1 MKKLVRGDA
10 PLCLAQFTHGQDNW
24 SVISNNR
31 LTNEIWEKLHI
42 MQRGFCAYCE
52 SQLQEDNT
60 KRHIEHFI
68 QKGRNPSMTFDWDN
82 LFGSCNNPNRCGK
95 FKDED
100 SEAKNIDLA
109 KVCKPDVMDPSELI
123 LFLNSGKVRSKTTL
137 TLEKKEIADNTIAV
151 FNLDGDSTLEN
162 SRKAAIAGEKSLAD
176 SYWEMLVNDDNDEL
190 TELLEMELSEALER
204 IKEVQYSTALEH
216 LWVYNKRF

>member
-10 PLCLAQFTHGQDNW
+10 PLCLAQFMHGRDNW
-24 SVISNNR
+24 SVISNNG
-31 LTNEIWEKLHI
+31 LTNEIWEKLNI
-42 MQRGFCAYCE
+42 MQSGFCAYCE
-52 SQLQEDNT
+52 CQLQEDNT

-68 QKGRNPSMTFDWDN
+68 QKGRDPSKTFDWDN

-109 KVCKPDVMDPSELI
+109 KVCKPDVMDASELI
-123 LFLNSGKVRSKTTL
+123 LFLNSGKVRSRTTL
-137 TLEKKEIADNTIAV
+137 TPQQKELADNTITV
-151 FNLDGDSTLEN
+151 FNLDRDSTLEN

-176 SYWEMLVNDDNDEL
+176 SYWEMLANDDTGEL
-190 TELLEMELSEALER
+190 AVLLEEELSEALIR
-204 IKEVQYSTALEH
+204 IKQVEHSTALVH
-216 LWVYNKRF
+216 LWMYNEQF